1 MKFKNHSSRLIK
13 NELKEKILKLIK
25 IVTERMI
32 TALQSDLISFKPY
45 NLNHKLITYKLS
57 TQSPK
62 PKTLNSPLA
71 LTHTHAKTKRNNPT

>member
-1 MKFKNHSSRLIK
+1 MKFKNHGSRLIK
-13 NELKEKILKLIK
+13 NELKEKNLKLIK

-32 TALQSDLISFKPY
+32 TTLQSDLICFKPY
-45 NLNHKLITYKLS
+45 NHKLITYKLS

-71 LTHTHAKTKRNNPT
+71 LSHTHAKTKRNNPT